1 MGAPSSLVSRLA
13 AVFGVGAP
21 FAVLAAALATN
32 FHAVDYATGF
42 DLLTLKVAPAIAAVG
57 VLLGLVALLGSLGKR
72 GGSALLGLIGLL
84 AGAATIAGCARVW
97 TLERSNPPV
106 HDVATDWSDPILFSR
121 GAMTA
126 RDQAKAENAIE
137 NDPRVPAS
145 AGAPWAGK
153 RVAEVNAQTCPGAK
167 PIMHGVDADQAAK
180 AVRAAGYDLTGQAD
194 FRVEGTRQGPLY
206 GGGEDVAV
214 RIRPDRTDVRSVSR
228 AGQHDLGRNCRGV
241 TSIVQ
246 ALSR

>member
-1 MGAPSSLVSRLA
+1 MSAPSSFVSRMA

-21 FAVLAAALATN
+21 FVILGAALATN
-32 FHAVDYATGF
+32 FHSVDYATGF
-42 DLLTLKVAPAIAAVG
+42 DLISLKIAPGLAAVG
-57 VLLGLVALLGSLGKR
+57 VILGLIGLLGSLGKQ
-72 GGSALLGLIGLL
+72 GGSMLLAAIGLL
-84 AGAATIAGCARVW
+84 VGGATLAGCARVW
-97 TLERSNPPV
+97 MLERSNPPI
-106 HDVATDWSDPILFSR
+106 HDVSTDWNDPILFSR
-121 GAMTA
+121 GTMTA
-126 RDQAKAENAIE
+126 RDEAKAENAIE
-137 NDPRVPAS
+137 SDPRVPAS

-153 RVAEVNAQTCPGAK
+153 RLADVNAQTCPGAK
-167 PIMHGVDADQAAK
+167 PIMRGVDADQAAR

-228 AGQHDLGRNCRGV
+228 QGQNDLGRNCRGV
-241 TSIVQ
+241 TKIIQ